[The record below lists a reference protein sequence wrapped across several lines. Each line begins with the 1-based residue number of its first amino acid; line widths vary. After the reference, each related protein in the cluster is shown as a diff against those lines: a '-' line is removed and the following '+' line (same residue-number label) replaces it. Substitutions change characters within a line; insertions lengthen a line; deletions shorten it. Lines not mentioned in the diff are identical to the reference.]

1 MGPGLAQGQGLV
13 LHFLCAGPTLV
24 GEVLAGF
31 VLGPIM
37 LDQVALVEE
46 LQILGQLAL
55 MVVLFERGLHTNFA
69 SIAACGAFGALMAIL
84 GIALSMTFVVI
95 ALRVNKVSFI
105 ESMCGGCIMSA
116 SVVGLVDIGW
126 SRRQVK
132 DINPCNSLASK
143 VIDAGTTVSAM
154 FMLAIVSILRNIDP
168 ESKWYHPV
176 DKWWVVCQPML
187 FSLAFIVGSIFIRSL
202 FAFFCLKD
210 VMGKFFPPKNDP
222 ASELYNAFEF
232 AQVCRSSST
241 YTGLQEPSGAQP
253 LCGWRM
259 FLAESRPSLRCTC
272 PQELCKSQSS
282 HEYPLEYSFLML
294 VLPPLCQ
301 TLCRPTGHFHDGVC
315 YRHGRCSGSRQGS
328 RNRWDLCSGHVLR
341 RLRCDFPPGNA

>member
-1 MGPGLAQGQGLV
+1 
-13 LHFLCAGPTLV
+13 
-24 GEVLAGF
+24 
-31 VLGPIM
+31 
-37 LDQVALVEE
+37 
-46 LQILGQLAL
+46 
-55 MVVLFERGLHTNFA
+55 
-69 SIAACGAFGALMAIL
+69 
-84 GIALSMTFVVI
+84 MTFVVI

-241 YTGLQEPSGAQP
+241 YTGLHV
-253 LCGWRM
+253 W
-259 FLAESRPSLRCTC
+259 LAN
-272 PQELCKSQSS
+272 
-282 HEYPLEYSFLML
+282 
-294 VLPPLCQ
+294 V
-301 TLCRPTGHFHDGVC
+301 
-315 YRHGRCSGSRQGS
+315 
-328 RNRWDLCSGHVLR
+328 
-341 RLRCDFPPGNA
+341 PG